1 MNKTG
6 KGKLANGIKIVVD
19 TFKKGKVILG
29 QEKRKSKDR
38 RKSRAIDNRELLG
51 CRYLLIKDIENNI
64 GHCKLFK
71 RDIILPN
78 VCKRCS
84 SYISKSDRR
93 IDRNRRKK

>member
-1 MNKTG
+1 VNKTG
-6 KGKLANGIKIVVD
+6 KEKLENGIKIVLD

-38 RKSRAIDNRELLG
+38 RKSRVTDNREFLG
-51 CRYLLIKDIENNI
+51 CRYLLIKDTENNI

-93 IDRNRRKK
+93 IVKDRRKK